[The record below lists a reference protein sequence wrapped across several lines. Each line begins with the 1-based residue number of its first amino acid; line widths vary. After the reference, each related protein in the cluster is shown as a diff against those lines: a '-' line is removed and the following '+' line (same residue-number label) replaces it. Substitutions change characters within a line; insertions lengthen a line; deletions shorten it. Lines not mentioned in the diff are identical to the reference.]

1 MKRSSLLLAYILRL
15 ALLPAVFIPL
25 FSIAQLS
32 GKVISVTDGDTFT
45 LLTANKQQVKIRL
58 FGIDCPE
65 IGQDY
70 AEQARTYLGDLIFF
84 DTVRVA
90 TKGLDESGATLG
102 IVTLFKMNV
111 NERML
116 QQGFAWHDTR
126 FDTNPAWSAYAEKA
140 RQLKKGLW
148 SSGSPIP
155 PWVWKNT
162 HKN

>member
-15 ALLPAVFIPL
+15 ALLPAVFVPL

-84 DTVRVA
+84 DTVKVV
-90 TKGLDESGATLG
+90 TKGTDESGATLG
-102 IVTLFKMNV
+102 IVTLF
-111 NERML
+111 R
-116 QQGFAWHDTR
+116 
-126 FDTNPAWSAYAEKA
+126 
-140 RQLKKGLW
+140 
-148 SSGSPIP
+148 
-155 PWVWKNT
+155 
-162 HKN
+162 

>member
-1 MKRSSLLLAYILRL
+1 MKRSSLLRAYILRL

-45 LLTANKQQVKIRL
+45 LLTTNKQQVKIRL

-90 TKGLDESGATLG
+90 TKGTDESGATLG

-126 FDTNPAWSAYAEKA
+126 FDTNHAWSAYAEKA
-140 RQLKKGLW
+140 RQSKKGLW
-148 SSGSPIP
+148 SSDSPIP
-155 PWVWKNT
+155 PWVWKKT

>member
-1 MKRSSLLLAYILRL
+1 MPVCA
-15 ALLPAVFIPL
+15 A
-25 FSIAQLS
+25 AQLT
-32 GKVISVTDGDTFT
+32 GKVISIIDGDTFT
-45 LLTANKQQVKIRL
+45 LLTANKQQVTIRL

-70 AEQARTYLGDLIFF
+70 GKQAQQYLGDLIFF
-84 DTVRVA
+84 DTVKVVMRG
-90 TKGLDESGATLG
+90 TDETGATLG

-116 QQGFAWHDTR
+116 QQGFAWHYTKYDR
-126 FDTNPAWSAYAEKA
+126 NPAWSAYAEKA

-155 PWVWKNT
+155 PWEWKKT

>member
-1 MKRSSLLLAYILRL
+1 MKRSSLLLAYILRM
-15 ALLPAVFIPL
+15 ALLPVVFLPL

-32 GKVISVTDGDTFT
+32 GKVISITDGDTFT

-58 FGIDCPE
+58 FGVDCPE
-65 IGQDY
+65 TGQDN
-70 AEQARTYLGDLIFF
+70 ARQARTYLGDLIFF
-84 DTVRVA
+84 DTVKVV
-90 TKGLDESGATLG
+90 TKGTEESGATLV
-102 IVTLFKMNV
+102 IVTLFRMNV

-126 FDTNPAWSAYAEKA
+126 YDTNPAWSAYAEKA
-140 RQLKKGLW
+140 RQSKKGLW
-148 SSGSPIP
+148 SSDSPIP

>member
-1 MKRSSLLLAYILRL
+1 MKRSSLLLAYILRM
-15 ALLPAVFIPL
+15 ALLPVVFLPL

-32 GKVISVTDGDTFT
+32 GKVISITDGDTFT

-58 FGIDCPE
+58 FGVDCPE
-65 IGQDY
+65 TGQDY
-70 AEQARTYLGDLIFF
+70 ARQARTYLGDLIFF
-84 DTVRVA
+84 DTVKVV
-90 TKGLDESGATLG
+90 TKGTDESGATLG
-102 IVTLFKMNV
+102 IVTLFRMNV

-126 FDTNPAWSAYAEKA
+126 YDTNPAWSAYAEKA
-140 RQLKKGLW
+140 RQSKKGLW
-148 SSGSPIP
+148 SSDSPIP